1 MSLDKRCPWC
11 GEIIKGRF
19 FQRGH
24 YHCPHCGNYSKIYRS
39 GWIYGL
45 GAIVGFA
52 FIIFLKYVLA
62 IYSIFIFWTIYSI
75 ICIALPLE
83 METKHFIPRKKG
95 TANFTLIKDFSLI
108 KRKILFSEKRI
119 FPICFVDINDKP
131 ISHTFFISSESFDAN
146 IKSIPISD
154 RNIDFNKG
162 ERFYMFYNNEK
173 VAYCEL
179 KSDIK

>member
-1 MSLDKRCPWC
+1 HKKDCFPTLLRVVAVFF
-11 GEIIKGRF
+11 IARF
-19 FQRGH
+19 F
-24 YHCPHCGNYSKIYRS
+24 YS
-39 GWIYGL
+39 
-45 GAIVGFA
+45 A
-52 FIIFLKYVLA
+52 
-62 IYSIFIFWTIYSI
+62 
-75 ICIALPLE
+75 
-83 METKHFIPRKKG
+83 
-95 TANFTLIKDFSLI
+95 
-108 KRKILFSEKRI
+108 LFSEKRI

-131 ISHTFFISSESFDAN
+131 ISHTFCVSIEDVKFISSESFDAN